1 MKNRYSIPLI
11 LIAIMVILNILA
23 RFCHPFADFY
33 VNNIFPYIS
42 TAVSF
47 VTGLLPFSLGEML
60 TLGAVILVIIGLPI
74 FLLLLIFRKGKR
86 KRTAAYVGTLVL
98 WILCY
103 VTTTETMN
111 CFIMYQCTPLAE
123 RYFPDTH
130 EHADDE
136 IIALHDM
143 LVKKCNELAKK
154 VPRDEHNRFK
164 LTCDFQ
170 TEAKKAMKR
179 AGKTYTQLNG
189 FYPDAK
195 PIQFSFFMS
204 QTYTTGIYLPYT
216 IEANFNDDMVRT
228 NLPFTV
234 CHELSHLK
242 GIIQEDE
249 ANFLA
254 YIATTG
260 SDNVEFQYA
269 GYLEALEYVDN
280 ALYENNMYDLAIE
293 HELSEEVLNDW
304 YRFLPENYWEEN
316 ADKEIIPTEAVSEAT
331 NTFLD
336 TNIKMNGRE
345 EGIRTYN
352 LIVQLLLD
360 YYYP

>member
-1 MKNRYSIPLI
+1 MKKRYSIPLI
-11 LIAIMVILNILA
+11 LIAMMVILNIIA

-42 TAVSF
+42 TTVSF

-60 TLGAVILVIIGLPI
+60 TLGAVLLIIIGLPL
-74 FLLLLIFRKGKR
+74 FLILIIFRKGKR
-86 KRTAAYVGTLVL
+86 KKTAAFAGTLTL

-103 VTTTETMN
+103 ITTTETMN

-123 RYFPDTH
+123 RYFPNSPTH
-130 EHADDE
+130 TDDE
-136 IIALHDM
+136 IIELHDM
-143 LVKKCNELAKK
+143 LVKKYNELAKQ
-154 VPRDEHNRFK
+154 VPRDEHNKFE

-170 TEAKKAMKR
+170 TEAKKAMKNI
-179 AGKTYTQLNG
+179 GKTYTQLNG

-216 IEANFNDDMVRT
+216 IEANYNDDMVRT

-254 YIATTG
+254 YIATTE
-260 SDNVEFQYA
+260 SNNVEFQYA

-280 ALYENNMYDLAIE
+280 ALYDNNMYDLVID
-293 HELSEEVLNDW
+293 HEISEEVLNDW
-304 YRFLPENYWEEN
+304 YRFLPEHYWEEN
-316 ADKEIIPTEAVSEAT
+316 ANKEILPTEAVSEAT
-331 NTFLD
+331 DAFLD

-352 LIVQLLLD
+352 LVVQLLLD